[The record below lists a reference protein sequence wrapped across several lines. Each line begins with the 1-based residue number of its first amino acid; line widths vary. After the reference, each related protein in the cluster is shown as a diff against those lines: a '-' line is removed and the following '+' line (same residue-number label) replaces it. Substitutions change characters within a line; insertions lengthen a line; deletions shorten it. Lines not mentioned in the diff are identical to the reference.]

1 MATRPT
7 TTTSVADDIRAR
19 SATTA
24 LSPRRVLIDVDAAA
38 VRLSVTPRFVRRLVT
53 ERRIPY
59 FKVGKFIRFDPLELD
74 LWLDNCRVE
83 PYQNVMDLAA
93 PSLSSR

>member
-7 TTTSVADDIRAR
+7 TTTPLANNMGADDARTGPSPHRA
-19 SATTA
+19 
-24 LSPRRVLIDVDAAA
+24 LVDVEAAA

-59 FKVGKFIRFDPLELD
+59 FKVGKFVHSLRHIGIGPL
-74 LWLDNCRVE
+74 
-83 PYQNVMDLAA
+83 AG
-93 PSLSSR
+93 

>member
-7 TTTSVADDIRAR
+7 TTTSVAEDIGAR
-19 SATTA
+19 NTTTT
-24 LSPRRVLIDVDAAA
+24 LSPRRALIDVEAAA

-59 FKVGKFIRFDPLELD
+59 FKVGKFIRFDPLELEH
-74 LWLDNCRVE
+74 WLDKCRIE
-83 PYQNVMDLAA
+83 PHQTAIDLGA
-93 PSLSSR
+93 R